1 MFKAE
6 GQAIAKF
13 QNLKRAGVEERGS
26 TATISKSTEVRWDVR
41 MRNRDYHSV
50 TLAQAA
56 CRGIRGLWERRL
68 NKWTE
73 ARSGRDLS
81 AVLERVSLFLKA
93 LGSQ

>member
-13 QNLKRAGVEERGS
+13 QNLERAAVEERGS
-26 TATISKSTEVRWDVR
+26 TATISRSTEVGWDVR

-50 TLAQAA
+50 ILAQVA
-56 CRGIRGLWERRL
+56 CGGIRGLWERRL

-81 AVLERVSLFLKA
+81 AVLESVSLILKA